1 MGTILAQTILD
12 SAATLLQDTGYARWL
27 APEMLGYLN
36 EGQREA
42 VLVKPSAYVVVGP
55 LVTVAGT
62 KQTLPDDA
70 IALIDVTRNMGTD
83 GATPGRVIRAIG
95 RQLLDNINPAW
106 HTATASATTKHFV
119 HNALVPKV
127 WYAYPP
133 QPAAGR
139 GQVEVAYSASPPDVA
154 AVGDPITLDDAY
166 APALGYYVLYRAYN
180 RDAEYAGNAQEAA
193 RYYSLF
199 MGLLGAKKA
208 GEAEANPAQATAPRD
223 PMNPGSD
230 K

>member
-12 SAATLLQDTGYARWL
+12 SASTLLQDTGKVRWL
-27 APEMLGYLN
+27 EAEMLGYLN

-42 VLVKPSAYVVVGP
+42 VLIKPSAYVKAVAVA
-55 LVTVAGT
+55 TVAGS
-62 KQTLPDDA
+62 KQELPSDG
-70 IALIDVTRNMGTD
+70 IALIDVVRNMGTN
-83 GATPGRVIRAIG
+83 GTTPGRAIRAIS
-95 RQLLDNINPAW
+95 RQVLDNIDPDW
-106 HTATASATTKHFV
+106 HTSTAAAVTKHFV
-119 HNALVPKV
+119 HNANAPKV

-133 QPAAGR
+133 QPSSGR
-139 GQVEVAYSASPPDVA
+139 GQVEVVYSASPPAVA
-154 AVGDPITLDDAY
+154 AVTDPITLDDAY
-166 APALGYYVLYRAYN
+166 APALGYYVLYRCYN

-208 GEAEANPAQATAPRD
+208 GEAETAPALATGPRD
-223 PMNPGSD
+223 PSNPGSD

>member
-12 SAATLLQDTGYARWL
+12 SASTLLQDTGKVRWL
-27 APEMLGYLN
+27 EAEMLGYLN

-42 VLVKPSAYVVVGP
+42 VLIKPSAYVKAVAVQ
-55 LVTVAGT
+55 TVAGS
-62 KQTLPDDA
+62 KQELPSDGV
-70 IALIDVTRNMGTD
+70 ALIDVVRNMGTN
-83 GATPGRVIRAIG
+83 GTTPGRAIRAIS
-95 RQLLDNINPAW
+95 RQLLDNINPDW
-106 HTATASATTKHFV
+106 HTTGAAAVTKHFV
-119 HNALVPKV
+119 HNANAPKV

-133 QPAAGR
+133 QPASDR
-139 GQVEVAYSASPPDVA
+139 GQVEVIYSASPPAVA
-154 AVGDPITLDDAY
+154 AVTDPITLDDVY
-166 APALGYYVLYRAYN
+166 ATPLGYYVLYRCYN
-180 RDAEYAGNAQEAA
+180 RDADYAGNAQEAA

-208 GEAEANPAQATAPRD
+208 GEAETAPAQATAPRD